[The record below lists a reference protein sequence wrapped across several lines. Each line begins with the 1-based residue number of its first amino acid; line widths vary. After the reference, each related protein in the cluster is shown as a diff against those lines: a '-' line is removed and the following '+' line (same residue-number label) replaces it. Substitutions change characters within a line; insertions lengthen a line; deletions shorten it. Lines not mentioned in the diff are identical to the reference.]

1 MIELPQNANE
11 PRKRTMGAR
20 GRIPGVIALVA
31 LLVAVGAWF
40 WLSYQPPQPKGMD
53 AGLGLPHGLI
63 VVGAGTFLTALI
75 AEIRVMS
82 AWEML
87 EAAWELLLGLLSLI
101 GVILKGI
108 WNGILSLF
116 GWD

>member
-1 MIELPQNANE
+1 MTELPQNANE
-11 PRKRTMGAR
+11 PRQRAR
-20 GRIPGVIALVA
+20 GVRCHIPGVIALVA

-75 AEIRVMS
+75 AEIRAMS

-87 EAAWELLLGLLSLI
+87 EAAWELLLGLFSLI
-101 GVILKGI
+101 GAILKGI
-108 WNGILSLF
+108 WNGILSVF